1 MDIMEL
7 EALMRVCQRNGV
19 TEFSD
24 GKVTLRFGQM
34 SQSSETEPVD
44 ISPKVSEPLRGAD
57 SLTAQEQLELYGR
70 VYDAKG

>member
-1 MDIMEL
+1 MEL
-7 EALMRVCQRNGV
+7 EALIELCTRHGV
-19 TEFSD
+19 TEID
-24 GKVTLRFGQM
+24 TGKVKLRFAKM
-34 SQSSETEPVD
+34 SPSLEIEPVD